1 MDALKSAG
9 RAIIRSP
16 SIAKQSWGASRHK
29 KLPENW
35 TDTRETL
42 VEGMVFHL
50 KYLGVTMV
58 EQPKGEE
65 LSAAAVKRI
74 VSTAKAS
81 GKKLQKVTLTV
92 SPRGI
97 ILYDSASNQLIEN
110 ISIYRISYCTADKM
124 HDKVFA
130 YIVQSQHNET
140 LECHAFLCSKRK
152 MAQAV
157 TLTVAQAF
165 RVAFEFWQAAKEE
178 KEKRVKS
185 GSDVEGASN
194 SQSDSSTSLGS
205 LKGGDVATGT
215 LLEFAEGAKAMQA
228 HSGTKQTESDP
239 FTVHNHA
246 AENNNTVWELEDGLD
261 EAFSRLAESRTNPQ
275 VLDIG
280 VNPQDLNNEECL
292 SSGKW
297 DQDETDS
304 PAQKETFEF

>member
-165 RVAFEFWQAAKEE
+165 RVAFEFWQAAKEGKARQTSE
-178 KEKRVKS
+178 TALSNAYMAE
-185 GSDVEGASN
+185 EGAELSITGREDKSWPYGCFHRKTFCSSN
-194 SQSDSSTSLGS
+194 IC
-205 LKGGDVATGT
+205 VC
-215 LLEFAEGAKAMQA
+215 F
-228 HSGTKQTESDP
+228 
-239 FTVHNHA
+239 
-246 AENNNTVWELEDGLD
+246 VWQELEDGLD

-280 VNPQDLNNEECL
+280 VNPQDLNNDECL

>member
-16 SIAKQSWGASRHK
+16 SIAKQSWGSGRHK

-42 VEGMVFHL
+42 LEGMVFQL

-65 LSAAAVKRI
+65 VSATAVKRI
-74 VSTAKAS
+74 VTTAKAS

-130 YIVQSQHNET
+130 YIAQSQHNET
-140 LECHAFLCSKRK
+140 LECHAFLCTKRK

-165 RVAFEFWQAAKEE
+165 KVAFEFWQAAKEE
-178 KEKRVKS
+178 KEKRVKA
-185 GSDVEGASN
+185 GSDGEGANN
-194 SQSDSSTSLGS
+194 SQSDSSASLGS
-205 LKGGDVATGT
+205 LKGNACFWICSLKDVCDF
-215 LLEFAEGAKAMQA
+215 LLQ
-228 HSGTKQTESDP
+228 
-239 FTVHNHA
+239 
-246 AENNNTVWELEDGLD
+246 ELEDGLD

-280 VNPQDLNNEECL
+280 VNPQDFNPEECF
-292 SSGKW
+292 SPGKW
-297 DQDETDS
+297 DKEETDLT
-304 PAQKETFEF
+304 PQKDAFGF